1 MITGYIYIRNNDWY
15 KSNNVYKIGITT
27 SIKDRNNTYITG
39 ELYRGYYIKIYEIF
53 LLFKEIL

>member
-27 SIKDRNNTYITG
+27 SIKDRNNINN
-39 ELYRGYYIKIYEIF
+39 IIF
-53 LLFKEIL
+53 NIWINNI

>member
-53 LLFKEIL
+53 FII